1 VNESAPQSPSLLGSI
16 ARKTLAWLVLIAAAV
31 IVVKVAIGLVV
42 GLLHTLLLVVLLVV
56 VGFGVVWALRRL

>member
-1 VNESAPQSPSLLGSI
+1 MNESAPQSPSLLGSI

-42 GLLHTLLLVVLLVV
+42 GLLHTLLLVVLLVA

>member
-1 VNESAPQSPSLLGSI
+1 VNESAPESPSLLGSI

-42 GLLHTLLLVVLLVV
+42 GLLHTLLLIVLLVA